1 MQELPEGFIKWHGEG
16 YAPVDHGFVDVITR
30 GGERSRSPMLASKL
44 WWGFNNVDA
53 DIIAYRPAPMQYD
66 PDDVAFTSG
75 IKHDQ
80 GKPRFD
86 LIPALAESEIAKVLA
101 YGAEKYSAEN
111 WRFVENAGSRY
122 LAAAK
127 RHINQWQ
134 QGEEI
139 DKESNLHHLAH
150 AITGLMF
157 ILELELER

>member
-1 MQELPEGFIKWHGEG
+1 MQEGFIKVSDE
-16 YAPVDHGFVDVITR
+16 T
-30 GGERSRSPMLASKL
+30 S
-44 WWGFNNVDA
+44 
-53 DIIAYRPAPMQYD
+53 YRPIMTQYN

-101 YGAEKYSAEN
+101 YGADKYSAEN

-134 QGEEI
+134 QGEIE